1 MGAIRNIVNDELLR
15 MSYADPKN
23 IKNLLRNW
31 GNLER
36 LSLMGDT
43 VAICI
48 LLDLK
53 TVTGINLDLY
63 DRKNRDKFNECYKN
77 GYLSHYQYMS
87 IAYTLV
93 LGYSQDDIAYV
104 MGVDRSVISK
114 NVHTGI
120 KKIIKVL
127 EAGING
133 DKV

>member
-1 MGAIRNIVNDELLR
+1 MGSVRNIINTQLLNL
-15 MSYADPKN
+15 SYSEPKN
-23 IKNLLRNW
+23 IKNFLRNW

-53 TVTGINLDLY
+53 MATGIDLERY
-63 DRKNRDKFNECYKN
+63 NRLNRERFNAGYKD
-77 GYLSHYQYMS
+77 GCLSYYQYMS

-93 LGYSQDDIAYV
+93 LGYSQEDLAYV

-120 KKIIKVL
+120 KRIIRVL
-127 EAGING
+127 GG
-133 DKV
+133 L